1 MCSRKKKQEK
11 LKQVDHIMNKLK
23 PYWGCN
29 MLMIMMEYYI
39 YEFFALD
46 FLKTIPEPPA
56 SFGMVSTSHFQ
67 VVIKKCKYSFN
78 VFSRIIGP
86 SGSTIQAI
94 QRFSGCQLKVKST
107 ETCDLHVNMV
117 TEACENVAK
126 WRFEKAKE
134 AISYVLQNKNNEVSS
149 NQRAEQMVRKR
160 CREIQRAKNAYGP
173 GIFNFDDNAMIEK
186 NEEDGNETQSAAIL
200 EDFSNETGDHDQ

>member
-11 LKQVDHIMNKLK
+11 LEQVDHIMNKLK
-23 PYWGCN
+23 PYWGSN

-67 VVIKKCKYSFN
+67 VVIKKCKYRFN

-94 QRFSGCQLKVKST
+94 ERFSGCQLKVKSA
-107 ETCDLHVNMV
+107 ETCDLYVDMV

-126 WRFEKAKE
+126 WRFEKVKE

-160 CREIQRAKNAYGP
+160 CREIQRAKNVYSS
-173 GIFNFDDNAMIEK
+173 GIFNFDDNAMIEE
-186 NEEDGNETQSAAIL
+186 N
-200 EDFSNETGDHDQ
+200 EDFSNETGHHDQ